1 MGVRALQRPQ
11 QGFSMRTTGGNQAA
25 ETRRRLLEAA
35 EHLFVE
41 RGFEGLSM
49 RQITARA
56 GTNLAAVNYHFG
68 SKETMLR
75 ELLSQR
81 LDRLNEERLQLLDAC
96 EATGPAPDCE
106 TILGILFVPA
116 MQLGRDPQAGPAFL
130 RLLGRVYSDASP
142 FIRDHL
148 QQHYRPIFGRFFE
161 AFARALPR
169 VPRSE
174 LGLRL
179 HFALKS
185 LSGVLATDDM
195 DELVAELS
203 MGQPINDAELLAR
216 LVALVAPALTAPLGT
231 PAQVDKIQ
239 QLQTLRRGRLAPG
252 RRPAAN
258 GVLPDGVESLA

>member
-1 MGVRALQRPQ
+1 
-11 QGFSMRTTGGNQAA
+11 MRTTGGNQAA
-25 ETRRRLLEAA
+25 ETRRRLLDAA
-35 EHLFVE
+35 EHLFME
-41 RGFEGLSM
+41 HGYEGLSM
-49 RQITARA
+49 RQITAHA

-68 SKETMLR
+68 SKDAMLR

-96 EATGPAPDCE
+96 EATGQVPDCE

-116 MQLGRDPQAGPAFL
+116 MQLGRDPEAGPAFL

-148 QQHYRPIFGRFFE
+148 QQHYRPIFGRFFD
-161 AFARALPR
+161 AFARALPH

-203 MGQPINDAELLAR
+203 MGQPIPDTELLAR
-216 LVALVAPALTAPLGT
+216 LVALVSPALTAPLGT
-231 PAQVDKIQ
+231 PAQVDKIHRLQ
-239 QLQTLRRGRLAPG
+239 QLRRSRASECQAP
-252 RRPAAN
+252 RPSRAGHPGAAS
-258 GVLPDGVESLA
+258 GA

>member
-1 MGVRALQRPQ
+1 
-11 QGFSMRTTGGNQAA
+11 MRTTGGNQAA
-25 ETRRRLLEAA
+25 ETRRRLLDAA
-35 EHLFVE
+35 EHLFIE
-41 RGFEGLSM
+41 RGYEGLSM
-49 RQITARA
+49 RQITAHA
-56 GTNLAAVNYHFG
+56 GANLAAVNYHFG
-68 SKETMLR
+68 SKDAMLR
-75 ELLSQR
+75 ELLSER

-96 EATGPAPDCE
+96 EAAGPPPDCE

-116 MQLGRDPQAGPAFL
+116 MQLGRDPCAGPSFL

-148 QQHYRPIFGRFFE
+148 QQHYRPIFGRFFD
-161 AFARALPR
+161 AFARALPH

-203 MGQPINDAELLAR
+203 MGQTIPDAELLAR

-231 PAQVDKIQ
+231 PAQVGKIHRLQ
-239 QLQTLRRGRLAPG
+239 QLGQARATGRDHPQ
-252 RRPAAN
+252 RHPAAPV
-258 GVLPDGVESLA
+258 GP

>member
-1 MGVRALQRPQ
+1 
-11 QGFSMRTTGGNQAA
+11 MRTTGGNQAA
-25 ETRRRLLEAA
+25 ETRRRLLDAA
-35 EHLFVE
+35 EHLFIE
-41 RGFEGLSM
+41 RGYEGLSM

-68 SKETMLR
+68 SKDAMLR

-81 LDRLNEERLQLLDAC
+81 LDRLNEERLRLLDTC
-96 EATGPAPDCE
+96 EAGDETPDCE

-116 MQLGRDPQAGPAFL
+116 MQLGRDPGAGPAFL

-148 QQHYRPIFGRFFE
+148 QQHYRPIFGRFFD

-169 VPRSE
+169 LPRNE

-203 MGQPINDAELLAR
+203 MGEAIPDAELLAR
-216 LVALVAPALTAPLGT
+216 LVALVSPALTAPLGT
-231 PAQVDKIQ
+231 PAQVEKIHH
-239 QLQTLRRGRLAPG
+239 LQRLSRPLRPLRDDQPRHASG
-252 RRPAAN
+252 PA
-258 GVLPDGVESLA
+258 SH

>member
-1 MGVRALQRPQ
+1 
-11 QGFSMRTTGGNQAA
+11 MRTTGGNQAV

-41 RGFEGLSM
+41 QGVEGLSM

-96 EATGPAPDCE
+96 ETAGPAPDCE

-148 QQHYRPIFGRFFE
+148 RQHYRPIFGRFFE
-161 AFARALPR
+161 AFGRALPH

-216 LVALVAPALTAPLGT
+216 LVALVSPALTAPLGT
-231 PAQVDKIQ
+231 PAQVAKIQ
-239 QLQTLRRGRLAPG
+239 RLQKLRQDRPPTSRGR
-252 RRPAAN
+252 AAN
-258 GVLPDGVESLA
+258 EAMPGSVESRA